1 MKNLFT
7 STLILS
13 LFLIT
18 SCSTTKNN
26 SLSSE
31 TSSQSTISEVN
42 KSSRVYTSLA
52 DYLRTKSNIMVQG
65 NGDNVRLQIRGVSSL
80 TSDTRPFIYVN
91 KNPMGRDYSRVNN
104 FINPNDI
111 TRVKVLSSLADLTRY
126 GQEGHSGIVIIYT
139 KSDTSK

>member
-1 MKNLFT
+1 MKN
-7 STLILS
+7 ILTTTVLLS
-13 LFLIT
+13 FFLIT
-18 SCSTTKNN
+18 SCSTTKNK
-26 SLSSE
+26 SSSNV
-31 TSSQSTISEVN
+31 TSRQSTISEVD
-42 KSSRVYTSLA
+42 KSGRVYTSLA
-52 DYLRTKSNIMVQG
+52 DYLRTKSNIIVQG
-65 NGDNVRLQIRGVSSL
+65 TGENVRLQIRGVSSL